1 MRYFKDKEGY
11 QFNLHTP
18 SDIVRSSCWSVDRLM
33 FLPGRG
39 EAAEDERQDGLVP
52 VDLAGG
58 VVDVTETGLH
68 HGDQQP
74 QQDQPE
80 NPPLYPT
87 ACSVRTQR

>member
-1 MRYFKDKEGY
+1 
-11 QFNLHTP
+11 
-18 SDIVRSSCWSVDRLM
+18 M

-39 EAAEDERQDGLVP
+39 EAAEDERQDGFVP
-52 VDLAGG
+52 VDLAGS

-80 NPPLYPT
+80 NPSLYPT
-87 ACSVRTQR
+87 ACSVRTQRYHFTTIELS